1 MKKILI
7 FILAA
12 VMLATMSVTAFAEPG
27 SFVISPSKNK
37 APVIIEISNGS
48 HECTAK
54 LVITPY
60 ADRATLNDEK
70 RTAIEGAYDQI
81 VETENI
87 DDIKTLF
94 ANYGL

>member
-1 MKKILI
+1 MVLILERTNIMKKILI

-60 ADRATLNDEK
+60 VVADFEEANELSETVRG
-70 RTAIEGAYDQI
+70 EGGFGS
-81 VETENI
+81 TGT
-87 DDIKTLF
+87 K
-94 ANYGL
+94 